1 MTKPLLDT
9 MVEHSAGNLR
19 LLNTMAAELL
29 TVGAEKE
36 QAQLDEK
43 LFLELYTR
51 SPRKASAR

>member
-1 MTKPLLDT
+1 MDT
-9 MVEHSAGNLR
+9 LVEHSAGNLR

-43 LFLELYTR
+43 LFLDLYALT
-51 SPRKASAR
+51 PRKAGTR